1 MGPAVRNTVARA
13 KRVVVKVGS
22 SALTTPEGGVDL
34 RRLHA
39 LVDVLAAAKQQG
51 RDVVLVSSGAIAAAL
66 GPLRLANRPN
76 DLATQQAAAAVGQGL
91 LIEHYTQR
99 FAQHGIVVGQVLLTV
114 DDLTRQQHYRNAH
127 RTAERLLEL
136 GVLPIVNENDTVAT
150 HEIRFG
156 DNDRLAALVAH
167 LVHADALVLLTDVEA
182 LYTDHP
188 SQPGARRIDEVRSA
202 ADLRDIDISRR
213 GAAVGTGGMQT
224 KIEAAR
230 IATSAGIPVVLAK
243 ADRAAEALRG
253 EAVGTV
259 FHPTGKRRP
268 TRLLWLAHITDAHG
282 ELVVDDG
289 AVRALTERKASLLPA
304 GIVRVHGTFR
314 AGQPVD
320 VVATD
325 GTLIARGLTN
335 YASTELPDLIGRSTT
350 DLVAQYGRGYERTVI
365 HRDALALLGRRP
377 EPARG

>member
-1 MGPAVRNTVARA
+1 MRNTVARA
-13 KRVVVKVGS
+13 RRVVVKVGS
-22 SALTTPEGGVDL
+22 SALTTDEGGVDL

-39 LVDVLAAAKQQG
+39 LVDVLAANKQQG
-51 RDVVLVSSGAIAAAL
+51 REVILVSSGAIAAAL

-76 DLATQQAAAAVGQGL
+76 DLSTQQAAAAVGQGL

-136 GVLPIVNENDTVAT
+136 GVLPVVNENDTVAT

-167 LVHADALVLLTDVEA
+167 LVHADALVLLTDVDA
-182 LYTDHP
+182 LYSDHP
-188 SQPGARRIDEVRSA
+188 SKPNARRIEEVRSA

-213 GAAVGTGGMQT
+213 GTAVGTGGMQT

-243 ADRAAEALRG
+243 ASAAADALG
-253 EAVGTV
+253 GQPVGTI

-268 TRLLWLAHITDAHG
+268 TRLLWLAHITEAKG

-304 GIVRVHGTFR
+304 GVVQVRGTFR

-320 VVATD
+320 VVAAD

-335 YASTELPDLIGRSTT
+335 YAATELPDLIGRSTT
-350 DLVAQYGRGYERTVI
+350 DLVAEYGPGYERTVI
-365 HRDALALLGRRP
+365 HRDAMALLVKRG
-377 EPARG
+377 EPARSRN